1 MKPDPIK
8 RLWQLARRHETPPPG
23 DSPLPNA
30 TRIAARWAATRA
42 PGAAVLWER
51 VCAASCVVALGVCG
65 TAALLRPAPQP
76 AHEPDLMMQLFIAQP
91 APAAAAQL
99 PF

>member
-1 MKPDPIK
+1 MKPDPLK
-8 RLWQLARRHETPPPG
+8 RLWQLARRHETPPPE
-23 DSPLPNA
+23 DAPLPNP
-30 TRIAARWAATRA
+30 TRIAARWAATRT
-42 PGAAVLWER
+42 PSAAVLLER

-65 TAALLRPAPQP
+65 TAALLRPAP
-76 AHEPDLMMQLFIAQP
+76 HEQDLMMQLFIAQP